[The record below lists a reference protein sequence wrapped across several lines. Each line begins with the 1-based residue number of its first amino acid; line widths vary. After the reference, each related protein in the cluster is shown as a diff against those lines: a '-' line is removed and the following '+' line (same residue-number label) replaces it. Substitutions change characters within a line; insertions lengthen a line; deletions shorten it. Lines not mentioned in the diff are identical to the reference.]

1 MYFKNDL
8 IEKNVYNGTIGVVTD
23 VDLSSIEVRVAF
35 SVTGGIIDIVI
46 KRISDTFIVDG
57 KPSSRYQFPLQNA
70 FALTVHKTQG
80 LTLPEIF
87 VSGSADFCPRSSIHR
102 IKS

>member
-1 MYFKNDL
+1 MYLKNDL

-46 KRISDTFIVDG
+46 KRIFDTFIVDE
-57 KPSSRYQFPLQNA
+57 KPLSRY
-70 FALTVHKTQG
+70 
-80 LTLPEIF
+80 
-87 VSGSADFCPRSSIHR
+87 
-102 IKS
+102 